1 MNHEEAKK
9 LREEAVSRVHKTG
22 LSDALAWLINED
34 LHNRIVNNGS
44 PITGFHNDLPI
55 DFALSFSLGFD
66 HYEFFLFGRSENEEG
81 KNEGMFELFVNNRPV
96 LKTPYQL
103 IDGQSEGPTRDLEW
117 RPNEVISV
125 KLGDWVTSFVTNI
138 SQQRGIH
145 SDESDVDRTED
156 NFILEDTDTSI
167 TSDIPET
174 NNATDKTES
183 LEFGS
188 IPQKNPSV
196 WLYIFAWWVWG
207 ILSNVISIPL
217 VLVSEGFFE
226 SADGI
231 NDVII
236 ILCGSAVVE
245 VAAVLLAFYVN
256 YFVLFNSL
264 NVSKVL
270 PWLYVLGSLGFAG
283 GVASGL
289 AEIRAIG
296 DASIE
301 QQLLAPAITTYV
313 ISWILGL
320 MVIRLIVRRRY
331 HPELA
336 NHHKIEPTFEEQK

>member
-1 MNHEEAKK
+1 MNHEEAQK
-9 LREEAVSRVHKTG
+9 LREEAVSRVHNTG
-22 LSDALAWLINED
+22 LSNALAWLINED
-34 LHNRIVNNGS
+34 LQNRIVNNCS
-44 PITGFHNDLPI
+44 PITGLHNDLPI

-66 HYEFFLFGRSENEEG
+66 HYEFFLFGRSESFEG
-81 KNEGMFELFVNNRPV
+81 KNEGLFELIINNHPV
-96 LKTPYQL
+96 LKTSYHL
-103 IDGQSEGPTRDLEW
+103 SETSSGETLRELNW
-117 RPNEVISV
+117 RPDEVISI
-125 KLGDWVTSFVTNI
+125 KLGDWVSTFVSNI
-138 SQQRGIH
+138 SQQRKKV
-145 SDESDVDRTED
+145 DADREFDRTEE
-156 NFILEDTDTSI
+156 NFVLEDTDTSLTPEI
-167 TSDIPET
+167 TKPET
-174 NNATDKTES
+174 ES
-183 LEFGS
+183 NTSEPIEFGT
-188 IPQKNPSV
+188 IPQKKPSV

-217 VLVSEGFFE
+217 VFISEGLYDTA
-226 SADGI
+226 SGI

-245 VAAVLLAFYVN
+245 VAAVLLTFYVN
-256 YFVLFNSL
+256 YFGLFKSL
-264 NVSKVL
+264 DVSKVL

-320 MVIRLIVRRRY
+320 MLIRLIVRRRY